1 MSTTIDANTIW
12 SDRHQEETTKNRIK
26 PWYKANMTKHLDTKK
41 KWYEANLKEAE
52 SSFKAT
58 RAKWYEANQQ
68 QKSAT
73 VPWYEANLDNSL
85 DAEITKKVV

>member
-41 KWYEANLKEAE
+41 KWYEANLKEE
-52 SSFKAT
+52 
-58 RAKWYEANQQ
+58 
-68 QKSAT
+68 
-73 VPWYEANLDNSL
+73 
-85 DAEITKKVV
+85 